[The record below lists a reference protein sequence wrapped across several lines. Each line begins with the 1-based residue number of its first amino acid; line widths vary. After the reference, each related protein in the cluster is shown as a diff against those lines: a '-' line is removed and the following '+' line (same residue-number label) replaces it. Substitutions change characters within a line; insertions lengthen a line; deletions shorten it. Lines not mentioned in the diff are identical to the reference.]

1 MCEIACANHSSLIF
15 WAGFVGAHLVL
26 RHGKGGV
33 TSIPKTAGPP
43 ETWTRGGSIV
53 SWKLTKIFKPV
64 QTFSPRSICFKICQA
79 GVFFIYSPFFF
90 FLHLNTRS
98 VLISAF
104 ANKSRKQ
111 AWEMR
116 WVLLEL
122 SGRLT
127 GETSAGAK
135 GCLCETER
143 GNKHFKEK
151 YLAWNSQE
159 RVRTEENLK

>member
-1 MCEIACANHSSLIF
+1 MPIT
-15 WAGFVGAHLVL
+15 VL
-26 RHGKGGV
+26 WYFGLDLWVHIWCSDMARGG
-33 TSIPKTAGPP
+33 SPASPKLQDPP
-43 ETWTRGGSIV
+43 KREHRGGSIV

-79 GVFFIYSPFFF
+79 GVFYIYSLFF

-116 WVLLEL
+116 WVLLEFL
-122 SGRLT
+122 GRLT
-127 GETSAGAK
+127 GETSAGVR

-159 RVRTEENLK
+159 RMRTEENLK

>member
-26 RHGKGGV
+26 RHGKGGGHQHPQNCRSPRNV
-33 TSIPKTAGPP
+33 NTG
-43 ETWTRGGSIV
+43 GGSIV

-64 QTFSPRSICFKICQA
+64 QTFSPRSICFKTCQV
-79 GVFFIYSPFFF
+79 GVFFIYSLFFY

-116 WVLLEL
+116 WVLSEL
-122 SGRLT
+122 SGQLT
-127 GETSAGAK
+127 GETSAGVR

-143 GNKHFKEK
+143 GINILKKNIWPGT
-151 YLAWNSQE
+151 ARNGWE
-159 RVRTEENLK
+159 RKRT

>member
-33 TSIPKTAGPP
+33 TSIPRTAGPP

-64 QTFSPRSICFKICQA
+64 QTFSPRSICFKTCQA
-79 GVFFIYSPFFF
+79 GVFFIYSPFFFF

-122 SGRLT
+122 LGRLT

-135 GCLCETER
+135 GCLCETKRGINILKKNIWPGTARNGWER
-143 GNKHFKEK
+143 K
-151 YLAWNSQE
+151 
-159 RVRTEENLK
+159 RT